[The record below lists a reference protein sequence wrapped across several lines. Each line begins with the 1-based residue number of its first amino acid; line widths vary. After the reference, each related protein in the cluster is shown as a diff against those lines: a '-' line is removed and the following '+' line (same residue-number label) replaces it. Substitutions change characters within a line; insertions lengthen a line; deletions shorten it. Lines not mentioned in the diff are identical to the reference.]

1 MVNKRGSRNWLRLL
15 SLSLLPEFPWQ
26 ERTETEI
33 GGEGVEDGRWRAP
46 KVVGEFGG
54 RTVGEKMKKGSG

>member
-26 ERTETEI
+26 ERTGTEI
-33 GGEGVEDGRWRAP
+33 GGKDVEDGRRRAP
-46 KVVGEFGG
+46 KVVGELGG